1 MAELF
6 PELEI
11 LELIGQ
17 GGMGT
22 VFRVRQKNLDRV
34 VALKVFLARPDDAEF
49 AARFQREARALAKL
63 NHPNIVTVHDFGMRG
78 TAHYLIM
85 EFVDGMNLRQLS
97 AVEKISSKMALQ
109 MVPQLCDALQYAH
122 DQGIIHR
129 DIKPENLLVSTAG
142 GIKIADFGLAK
153 MTGVGIPD
161 SLTRSQQVM
170 GTFNYMA
177 PEQRDRP
184 TEVDHRADIYSLGV
198 VIYELLTGELPLGRF
213 QPPSSKSNIDARLDE
228 AVMRALEREPARR
241 YQQASEFK
249 TGMSQSDAPQ
259 SSSPVANFVA
269 NLGAAFYNPPRPP
282 VKSSIHGDAKQS
294 LGTRFML
301 TMMSGRERKGNWQ
314 PGGHQIAMT
323 IMGGTDLDLTQVT
336 AKDVNLTLLTLM
348 GGVDVIVPPG
358 TIVDLDGMMLMGAIS
373 DNVIATDFPATTM
386 PMQVRIRA
394 WGAMGACEVRS
405 PKIMTPQPP
414 FKSSKLQ
421 AGTHT
426 GTSLGRG
433 LVLLYRLIAMLVTI
447 SIPIVFLLG
456 AFDICNSNL
465 SRLIGIMVALTAGML
480 WRGLRYFRVL
490 VRGGASG
497 SDAASIQEYESGTL
511 LGSLIRGAALL
522 PAFACPA
529 LFVIVSLEKFNKAE
543 WQFAGIVCAI
553 VAVAMFSTA
562 RYLEDYF
569 YGNRP

>member
-11 LELIGQ
+11 LELIGL

-34 VALKVFLARPDDAEF
+34 VALKVFMARPDDAEF

-97 AVEKISSKMALQ
+97 AVEKISPKMALQ

-249 TGMSQSDAPQ
+249 TGMSQSDVPQ

-282 VKSSIHGDAKQS
+282 VKSSLHSDAIQS
-294 LGTRFML
+294 VGTRLMF
-301 TMMSGRERKGNWQ
+301 TMMSGRERKGNWH
-314 PGGHQIAMT
+314 PGRHQVAMT

-358 TIVDLDGMMLMGAIS
+358 TVVDLDGVMLMGAIS
-373 DNVIATDFPATTM
+373 DNVIATDFPASTA
-386 PMQVRIRA
+386 PMRVRIRA
-394 WGAMGACEVRS
+394 WGVMGACEVRS
-405 PKIMTPQPP
+405 PKITTPQPP
-414 FKSSKLQ
+414 VKSSKLQ
-421 AGTHT
+421 SGTHT

-433 LVLLYRLIAMLVTI
+433 LVVLYRLIATLVTI

-456 AFDICNSNL
+456 PFDICDSDV
-465 SRLIGIMVALTAGML
+465 SRLVGIMVALTAGML
-480 WRGLRYFRVL
+480 WRGLRHFRVL
-490 VRGGASG
+490 VRGGARG
-497 SDAASIQEYESGTL
+497 SDAASIQEYESGTM

-529 LFVIVSLEKFNKAE
+529 LFVIVALEKFNKAE
-543 WQFAGIVCAI
+543 LQFAAIVCAI
-553 VAVAMFSTA
+553 VAVAMSSTA

-569 YGNRP
+569 YGNRQ